1 MNKNRGSAKMML
13 MMRKM
18 TERRMAMVLEIWEVE
33 GLITVRSL
41 RRREFVKQTSKL
53 VHNRLFLY

>member
-18 TERRMAMVLEIWEVE
+18 TERRMAMVLEIWHVE
-33 GLITVRSL
+33 GRTTLSSL
-41 RRREFVKQTSKL
+41 RAV
-53 VHNRLFLY
+53 

>member
-18 TERRMAMVLEIWEVE
+18 TERRMAMVLDIWDVE